1 MIYFDHA
8 ATGMPKSEGVI
19 NAVAS
24 AMRYCGNPG
33 RGIYELSAAGD
44 RALFDCRNA
53 LAKHFGTTPE
63 NCILTKNT
71 TEALNMAVM
80 GYINNQ
86 KEKIKVI
93 CSGYDHNAVT
103 RILHSAKI
111 QNKIDIVYFESDLF
125 DDKKTVESFK
135 NTLTDDVSLAL
146 LTHASNV
153 CGRIFPV
160 KALTEIAKSKGIT
173 VITDI
178 AQTAGNT
185 DIKAGVHGDIL
196 CLPGHKG
203 FYGPA
208 GTGAMII
215 SKNFNFPL
223 APFSYGGTGILSIDK
238 NMPEMLPERF
248 EAGSLNAPAYAG
260 LCRAIKESDQKD
272 KKLTEKVF
280 KYLLGELK
288 NMKNITVIGAPESGT
303 EALWMPII
311 LFNIWGYDSEEAAE
325 MLARENIAVRGGLH
339 CSPQAHRTLGTLK
352 TGGVRISIG
361 RGNTMVHAKALID
374 TLARKVTC

>member
-44 RALFDCRNA
+44 RALFECRNA
-53 LAKHFGTTPE
+53 LAKMFDTSPE

-80 GYINNQ
+80 GYINSRN
-86 KEKIKVI
+86 EKTGVI

-103 RILHSAKI
+103 RILHFAKLK
-111 QNKIDIVYFESDLF
+111 NKIEIKYFQSDLF
-125 DDKKTVESFK
+125 DDGNTIESFK
-135 NTLTDDVSLAL
+135 NAITKDISLAV

-160 KALTEIAKSKGIT
+160 KEMVQIAKNNGIT

-203 FYGPA
+203 LYGPA
-208 GTGAMII
+208 GTGAMVIDR
-215 SKNFNFPL
+215 NFNTVL
-223 APFSYGGTGILSIDK
+223 EPFLRGGTGILSVDK
-238 NMPEMLPERF
+238 NMPPLLPERF

-260 LCRAIKESDQKD
+260 LSRAIKEIDQKD

-288 NMKNITVIGAPESGT
+288 NMKGVTVIGAPESGT
-303 EALWMPII
+303 ENMWMPII

-325 MLARENIAVRGGLH
+325 MLAKENIAVRGGLH
-339 CSPQAHRTLGTLK
+339 CSPQAHKSLGTLK

-361 RGNTMVHAKALID
+361 RGNTMVHAKALTD
-374 TLARKVTC
+374 ALARKVTG